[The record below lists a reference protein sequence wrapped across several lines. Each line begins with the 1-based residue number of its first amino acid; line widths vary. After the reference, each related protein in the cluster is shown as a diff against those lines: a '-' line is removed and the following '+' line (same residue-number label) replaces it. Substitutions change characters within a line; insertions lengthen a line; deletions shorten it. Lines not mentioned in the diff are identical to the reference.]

1 MDSVS
6 SKATSKQ
13 ETGAST
19 SRGVAFMLRA
29 LSHRNYRLF
38 FSGQS
43 VSLIGTWLTRIAT
56 SWLVYR
62 LTGSE
67 LLLGVVGFV
76 SQVLM
81 LIFTPFSGVLV
92 DRWDRH
98 RILVITQILSALQ
111 SLALAV
117 LTLKGIITVPE
128 IIALQIV
135 QGIINSFDT
144 PARQAFVVE
153 MITDRED

>member
-1 MDSVS
+1 MPRL
-6 SKATSKQ
+6 T
-13 ETGAST
+13 
-19 SRGVAFMLRA
+19 RA
-29 LSHRNYRLF
+29 LRHRNYRLF
-38 FSGQS
+38 FGGQS

-67 LLLGVVGFV
+67 LLLGVVGFAG
-76 SQVLM
+76 QVPM
-81 LIFTPFSGVLV
+81 LILTPFSGVLV

-135 QGIINSFDT
+135 QGIINSVDT
-144 PARQAFVVE
+144 PPRQAV
-153 MITDRED
+153 